1 MMGFLLSR
9 EGGRA
14 PSRIALIAPFAALVL
29 VIALHT
35 AYWIYAA
42 GEIKAWARDWII
54 EQEMA
59 GYEIAHGPM
68 QVSGYPLRF
77 TLDVREPDITA
88 PPGDGGWQARFAR
101 LSASA
106 MPWNF
111 DHWIVTLGGPLML
124 AAEAGGD
131 PALYQAS
138 AGLARLSVNS
148 SRSGTQRIGIE
159 LEDFALD
166 ALQGP
171 APAISGLGRFALT
184 GQIGADNRLSARL
197 DASDI
202 AFAPALF
209 EPRFA
214 ATFGET
220 ARNFRFEGAI
230 THWDTLAREGDAA
243 AWAGAGGQLLI
254 AGTALEWGPADLG
267 GTGEIGLDLLMRPAG
282 RLSVIISDPD
292 SLVEAMVAAGLVEP
306 GQGDAL
312 RLAAMMAPR
321 RETGIALPLRFQD
334 GGIFLGPAR
343 IGSVGPVG
351 Q

>member
-9 EGGRA
+9 EGRP
-14 PSRIALIAPFAALVL
+14 PSKLALLAPFAVLLVL
-29 VIALHT
+29 LAAYT
-35 AYWIYAA
+35 AYWIYAS
-42 GEIKAWARDWII
+42 GEIRKWARDWIA

-59 GYEIAHGPM
+59 GYEIEHGPIR
-68 QVSGYPLRF
+68 VSGYPLRF
-77 TLDVREPDITA
+77 TLDARDPDITA
-88 PPGDGGWQARFAR
+88 PLAEGGWQARFSR

-111 DHWIVTLGGPLML
+111 EHWIVTLGGPLTL
-124 AAEAGGD
+124 AAQAGGE
-131 PALYQAS
+131 PALYEAS
-138 AGLARLSVNS
+138 AEQARLSINAS
-148 SRSGTQRIGIE
+148 GNGTQRIGIE
-159 LEDFALD
+159 LDGFAID

-171 APAISGLGRFALT
+171 VPAVTGLSRFALT
-184 GQIGADNRLSARL
+184 GRIDADNRLTARVE
-197 DASDI
+197 AFEM
-202 AFAPALF
+202 AFAPDLF

-214 ATFGET
+214 GTFGRT
-220 ARNFRFEGAI
+220 AQSFRFEGAV
-230 THWDTLAREGDAA
+230 TQWDALAREGDAG
-243 AWAGAGGQLLI
+243 AWSAAGGRLMI
-254 AGTALEWGPADLG
+254 AGVGLEWGPATLG
-267 GTGEIGLDLLMRPAG
+267 GTGELGLDPQLRPNG
-282 RLSVIISDPD
+282 RLSVVISDPD